1 MVFLF
6 LFFKY
11 SLSNNYKKNR
21 KENSCKKAQE
31 VLDAKNID
39 VEKIVLANKEKIDSH
54 DAWKMLESATLIR
67 TGKGKK
73 LQEWNPKSDKK
84 VEILKD
90 VIGPSGNLR
99 APTWKIG
106 DEFLV
111 GFNPE
116 LYEEFFG

>member
-1 MVFLF
+1 MKTKIDWGYFR
-6 LFFKY
+6 
-11 SLSNNYKKNR
+11 NGW
-21 KENSCKKAQE
+21 NSCKKAQE

-54 DAWKMLESATLIR
+54 DAWEMLESATLIR

-106 DEFLV
+106 GEFLV
-111 GFNPE
+111 GFNLE
-116 LYEEFFG
+116 LNDDFFG